1 MATTTAHEA
10 DMSVLQAIIL
20 GLVQGVTEFIPISS
34 SGHLILVPWL
44 FNWHFLLDNPDLNK
58 TFDVALHLGTF
69 FAVLVYFWRDIGH
82 LLAAFFRSLRRRR
95 AESTDERL
103 AWLLLISTIPAG
115 VVGVAFEN
123 FIEDRLGKPV
133 LIAALMIVFGLVMWY
148 VDRHARLEREMSA
161 LTRGGA
167 LGIGVAQALALA
179 PGVSRSGITMV
190 TGMLLGLKRE
200 AAARYSFLLSV
211 PVIGGAAFYKALKI
225 AADGLPAGTTRA
237 LRGRH
242 RVRHCQRLRGRVV
255 HDGLPSPPQLRPV
268 RDLPPGGRPRRA
280 RADRRRRAL
289 GYRRLGREPPARAG
303 RGGPLAILQT
313 AIDRGVSPRA
323 RSLAR

>member
-1 MATTTAHEA
+1 
-10 DMSVLQAIIL
+10 MSVLQAIIL
-20 GLVQGVTEFIPISS
+20 GLVQGATEFIPISS

-115 VVGVAFEN
+115 LVGVAFEN

-148 VDRHARLEREMSA
+148 VDRHAHLEREMSA

-225 AADGLPAGTTRA
+225 AADGLPAGTTVPFVVGIA
-237 LRGRH
+237 SATASGFVAVWFMMAYLRRH
-242 RVRHCQRLRGRVV
+242 SFAPFVI
-255 HDGLPSPPQLRPV
+255 
-268 RDLPPGGRPRRA
+268 
-280 RADRRRRAL
+280 
-289 GYRRLGREPPARAG
+289 YR
-303 RGGPLAILQT
+303 LAIGL
-313 AIDRGVSPRA
+313 GVLA
-323 RSLAR
+323 LIVAGVRSASGL